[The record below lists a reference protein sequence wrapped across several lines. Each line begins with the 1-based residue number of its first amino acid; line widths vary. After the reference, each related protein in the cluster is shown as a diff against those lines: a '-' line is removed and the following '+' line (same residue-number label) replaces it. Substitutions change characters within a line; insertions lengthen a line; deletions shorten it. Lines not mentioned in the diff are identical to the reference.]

1 MHAIVQCRRT
11 REFRGFI
18 PLTQVTFVLKLCP
31 VRAGGHECGC
41 LPVLARMVME
51 HCIARLYVAMFNAIR
66 WESALE
72 IPTDPVSDP
81 IVDSKV
87 LPILAGD
94 LSFGSGAQLKNSICI
109 HLFVGNWSRWLT
121 DMFSMDVED
130 CLQDQESG
138 ENDESR
144 DNDSKPKSFLLLN
157 DLSDLLMLP
166 KDMLMDKQVRREVC
180 PSITLLLIIRVLY
193 NFTPDEFCPDPV
205 PGIVL
210 KSLHE
215 EVANLR
221 ERQTFHNS
229 FGSMILFS
237 SCVARMVKRIFVT
250 VSRAVTAWKLVLAG
264 NEQGNEH

>member
-1 MHAIVQCRRT
+1 
-11 REFRGFI
+11 
-18 PLTQVTFVLKLCP
+18 
-31 VRAGGHECGC
+31 
-41 LPVLARMVME
+41 MVME

-81 IVDSKV
+81 IVDSK
-87 LPILAGD
+87 
-94 LSFGSGAQLKNSICI
+94 
-109 HLFVGNWSRWLT
+109 VGNWSRWLT

-215 EVANLR
+215 EVY
-221 ERQTFHNS
+221 S
-229 FGSMILFS
+229 
-237 SCVARMVKRIFVT
+237 
-250 VSRAVTAWKLVLAG
+250 
-264 NEQGNEH
+264 

>member
-1 MHAIVQCRRT
+1 
-11 REFRGFI
+11 
-18 PLTQVTFVLKLCP
+18 
-31 VRAGGHECGC
+31 
-41 LPVLARMVME
+41 VME
-51 HCIARLYVAMFNAIR
+51 HCIARLYVAMFNAIL
-66 WESALE
+66 WKSALE

-81 IVDSKV
+81 IVDLKV
-87 LPILAGD
+87 LPIPAGD
-94 LSFGSGAQLKNSICI
+94 LSFGSGAQLKNS
-109 HLFVGNWSRWLT
+109 VGNWSRWLT

-180 PSITLLLIIRVLY
+180 PSITLSLIIRVLC
-193 NFTPDEFCPDPV
+193 NFTPDEFCLDPV

-215 EVANLR
+215 EFHAGKNMGLGKDYTIFSLIDGVVSVYPREVQPENPNSYRAKKREYFRMRHKHRKAREVGAVANLR
-221 ERQTFHNS
+221 ERFEQHRHVAD
-229 FGSMILFS
+229 FS
-237 SCVARMVKRIFVT
+237 QFIRFYDFVFFMC
-250 VSRAVTAWKLVLAG
+250 RE
-264 NEQGNEH
+264 N

>member
-1 MHAIVQCRRT
+1 
-11 REFRGFI
+11 
-18 PLTQVTFVLKLCP
+18 
-31 VRAGGHECGC
+31 
-41 LPVLARMVME
+41 VME

-215 EVANLR
+215 EFRAEKNVGLGKDYTILSLIDGVVKNLGLTGKIVYPREVQPENPNSYRARKREYFTMRHKHRKAREAGAVANLR
-221 ERQTFHNS
+221 ERF
-229 FGSMILFS
+229 
-237 SCVARMVKRIFVT
+237 
-250 VSRAVTAWKLVLAG
+250 
-264 NEQGNEH
+264 EQHRHVV

>member
-1 MHAIVQCRRT
+1 MHAIVQRRRT

-18 PLTQVTFVLKLCP
+18 PLTQ
-31 VRAGGHECGC
+31 
-41 LPVLARMVME
+41 VME
-51 HCIARLYVAMFNAIR
+51 HCIARLYVAMFNAIL

-87 LPILAGD
+87 LPIPAGD
-94 LSFGSGAQLKNSICI
+94 LSFGSGAQLKNS
-109 HLFVGNWSRWLT
+109 VGNWSRWLT

-157 DLSDLLMLP
+157 NLSDLLMLP

-180 PSITLLLIIRVLY
+180 PSITLSLIIRVLC

-215 EVANLR
+215 EVSVYPR
-221 ERQTFHNS
+221 EVQPENPNS
-229 FGSMILFS
+229 YR
-237 SCVARMVKRIFVT
+237 ARKREYFRMRHKHRKAREAGAHS
-250 VSRAVTAWKLVLAG
+250 VSRAATAWKLVLAG